1 MEVTGTGE
9 FNDLVGVGG
18 GGYNVHTLNS
28 LLFSILI
35 AACRQQQ
42 ILVQNEHFPS
52 FFPSQLPSLM
62 TD

>member
-9 FNDLVGVGG
+9 FNDLVGGG
-18 GGYNVHTLNS
+18 GDNVHTLNS